1 MGLNV
6 NVQDVY
12 VLGIET
18 SCDETAAAVLRGG
31 RQILS
36 NVVYSQAKL
45 HEKYGGVVP
54 EVASRDHLKKLPY
67 VLDEALER
75 AGVRLEEVG
84 LIGATRGPG
93 LVGALLVGLS
103 MAKGLAYGLGV
114 PLVGVNH
121 LEGHLFAHYIERGD
135 EAPPP
140 FVALIVSG
148 GHTALVHVR
157 AWGDYETLGET
168 RDDAAGEAFDKV
180 GKLLGLSYPAGPEID
195 RLARQGDPRA
205 VELPRPML
213 EEPGFDFSF
222 AGLKTAV
229 LYHLKRHPDTPVE
242 DVAASFQE
250 AVVDVLVE
258 KTLKAA
264 RRLGLHR
271 VVVVGGVAA
280 NSRLRER
287 FQGEAERRGYEVHF
301 PALGLC
307 TDNAA
312 MIAAAAHF
320 HYAQGRVPPSAS
332 EAAWRLS
339 PQAVLKL

>member
-1 MGLNV
+1 M
-6 NVQDVY
+6 Y

-18 SCDETAAAVLRGG
+18 SCDETAAAVLKG
-31 RQILS
+31 RRVLS

-54 EVASRDHLKKLPY
+54 EVASRNHIKKMPY
-67 VLDEALER
+67 VLDEALEQ
-75 AGVRLEEVG
+75 AGVDLKEIE

-103 MAKGLAYGLGV
+103 TAKGLAYGLDV
-114 PLVGVNH
+114 PLLGINH
-121 LEGHLFAHYIERGD
+121 LEGHLFAHYLERGE

-140 FVALIVSG
+140 FLALLVSG
-148 GHTALVHVR
+148 GHTLLVHVK
-157 AWGDYETLGET
+157 AWGSYETLGTT

-180 GKLLGLSYPAGPEID
+180 GKLLGVGYPAGPQID
-195 RLARQGDPRA
+195 RLAREGDPRA

-229 LYHLKRHPDTPVE
+229 LYHLRQHPDTPVE
-242 DVAASFQE
+242 DLAASFQE
-250 AVVDVLVE
+250 AVVDVLLQ

-264 RRLGLHR
+264 RKIHTRR
-271 VVVVGGVAA
+271 IVVVGGVAA
-280 NSRLRER
+280 NSRLRAR
-287 FQGEAERRGYEVHF
+287 FREECQRHNYELHF
-301 PALGLC
+301 PSLALC

-312 MIAAAAHF
+312 MIAAAAYVRF
-320 HYAQGRVPPSAS
+320 TQGLEIPSPEES
-332 EAAWRLS
+332 LRLS
-339 PQAVLKL
+339 PQPGLTLG